1 MYFSCEMRA
10 GYDEILGPSVYNNYS
25 GTAEEK

>member
-25 GTAEEK
+25 GTAKE

>member
-25 GTAEEK
+25 ETAEE